1 MSTRKPRADASLKTL
16 PEERQ
21 AEIIEYMRSH
31 KLAET
36 RAWLTEQGI
45 TASIGALSGF
55 WSWWHVD
62 VRLKHQMKEAATIA
76 DELKSVLAT
85 LPQLNLN
92 EEQLN
97 LVAQAAFEV
106 DAVKREDFDQFVAL
120 RQLRQK
126 DRRLALDREE
136 HGLSLQKF
144 QRETAELFLKWS
156 EDQRAKEVLA
166 SSSSNAEKI
175 EQLGS
180 LMFGDLWE
188 LKPGKVLAGPANK

>member
-36 RAWLTEQGI
+36 RAWLTEAGI
-45 TASIGALSGF
+45 TASVGALSGF

-62 VRLKHQMKEAATIA
+62 VRLKHQMKEAASIVG
-76 DELKSVLAT
+76 ELKSMLSSM
-85 LPQLNLN
+85 PHLNLN

-97 LVAQAAFEV
+97 LVAETAFEV

-126 DRRLALDREE
+126 DRRLALDREQ
-136 HGLSLQKF
+136 HSLDRQKF
-144 QRETAELFLKWS
+144 ELLTAEKMLDDALRR
-156 EDQRAKEVLA
+156 RAEEIAHSNL
-166 SSSSNAEKI
+166 SNA
-175 EQLGS
+175 
-180 LMFGDLWE
+180 D
-188 LKPGKVLAGPANK
+188 

>member
-31 KLAET
+31 KLADT

-55 WSWWHVD
+55 WSWWNLD

-76 DELKSVLAT
+76 DELKSVLGT
-85 LPQLNLN
+85 LPQLNLS

-97 LVAQAAFEV
+97 LVAQTAFEV

-144 QRETAELFLKWS
+144 QRDTCELFLKWA

-180 LMFGDLWE
+180 LMFGDLWQ
-188 LKPGKVLAGPANK
+188 LKPGTRAEAP